1 MGTSTAIPAT
11 AAHAPAG
18 GPSPGAPLLV
28 AAGIEKSYRRGVW
41 PARREHQVLRGVD
54 LELYP
59 GEVAGLVGENGAG
72 KSTLMK
78 VLVGALTPDA
88 GSVTRA
94 GRLGYCPQEPVV
106 YERLTCD
113 EHFELFGHAYRMTPA
128 GQRRSRRELYAALGF
143 ERYAAARAGQLSGGT
158 LAKLNLGLALLADP
172 AVLLLDEP
180 YSGFDFD
187 TYLKFWDLVAQRR
200 QAGRSVLII
209 SHFVTDAERFD
220 RIVTLRDGK
229 AVPWPGVPD
238 PLPDHVDDRPALAS
252 RGPRRGPG
260 LGADLD
266 ARGRDRG
273 VGRAG
278 LGIAHRQYAPART
291 PGQHG

>member
-1 MGTSTAIPAT
+1 MGTHT
-11 AAHAPAG
+11 AAPAAAGRAPGDG
-18 GPSPGAPLLV
+18 GMPAVPLLE
-28 AAGIEKSYRRGVW
+28 AAGIEKSYRRGIW
-41 PARREHQVLRGVD
+41 PARREHQVLRGVS
-54 LELYP
+54 LALYP

-78 VLVGALTPDA
+78 ILVGALPPDA
-88 GSVTRA
+88 GSVTRN

-113 EHFELFGHAYRMTPA
+113 EHFELFGHAYGMSPA
-128 GQRRSRRELYAALGF
+128 QERRSARGLYAALGF
-143 ERYAAARAGQLSGGT
+143 EQYAGTRAAQLSGGT

-200 QAGRSVLII
+200 ETGRSVLII
-209 SHFVTDAERFD
+209 SHFVTDAERFG

-229 AVPWPGVPD
+229 AVP
-238 PLPDHVDDRPALAS
+238 R
-252 RGPRRGPG
+252 
-260 LGADLD
+260 
-266 ARGRDRG
+266 
-273 VGRAG
+273 
-278 LGIAHRQYAPART
+278 
-291 PGQHG
+291 